1 MQSQEEVAGL
11 KQSWV
16 TLATNDIYA
25 IGAVVLGYSLREAKT
40 SHKLTVLVN
49 EDVGDVTR
57 HLLGQVFDEI
67 LPLTQLSGADTP
79 GGPERAGD
87 EVTCSDTKLHVW
99 RLLHLNKCVFLDA
112 DTLVLSNCDDLFDR
126 QELAA
131 APVRGW
137 PDLFDT
143 GVFVFEPSDKTHAQ
157 VIEAARNNA
166 GFHGLDR
173 DVLNAVFGSKWKNDL
188 SLQLPFLYN
197 LQSSAGRPFYDEAY
211 RQYGAS
217 ETKIVHFWGFHK
229 PWTQP
234 YNRIRREVH
243 PAPGC
248 PHHPEHLQKWWQV
261 FCRHVLPELTR
272 YPCGDGQKPEGSS
285 KADVPPTDE
294 HRRDDVESD
303 DEEYEG
309 LGTFLNIQRLL
320 DVAVKA
326 ATPQAD
332 EEDDDFPDPASSL
345 DSSFSDDNHAE

>member
-40 SHKLTVLVN
+40 AHKLTVLVN
-49 EDVGDVTR
+49 EDVGAVTR
-57 HLLGQVFDEI
+57 HLTGPGLRRDPASYTAECLSLRSIVCCTTLIVFLPCLSHTLGMSSSVCRI
-67 LPLTQLSGADTP
+67 LLTALSR
-79 GGPERAGD
+79 ERAGD

-99 RLLHLNKCVFLDA
+99 RLLHLNKGVFLDA

-131 APVRGW
+131 APLRGW

-143 GVFVFEPSDKTHAQ
+143 GVFVFEPSEKTHAQ
-157 VIEAARNNA
+157 
-166 GFHGLDR
+166 
-173 DVLNAVFGSKWKNDL
+173 GS
-188 SLQLPFLYN
+188 F
-197 LQSSAGRPFYDEAY
+197 
-211 RQYGAS
+211 
-217 ETKIVHFWGFHK
+217 
-229 PWTQP
+229 
-234 YNRIRREVH
+234 
-243 PAPGC
+243 
-248 PHHPEHLQKWWQV
+248 
-261 FCRHVLPELTR
+261 
-272 YPCGDGQKPEGSS
+272 

-303 DEEYEG
+303 EEEYEG

-320 DVAVKA
+320 DAAVKA

-345 DSSFSDDNHAE
+345 DSSFSDNIPDE